1 METKSMPG
9 NNPMKLFKTF
19 GVLICLALWLLP
31 APVQADI
38 VIHVPEEVAVGSPFL
53 VTIHAPPNA
62 GSMNLRWQD
71 RELSTAMVESK
82 HGRTALV
89 LLGAG
94 LNVPPGSHH
103 LRGEVRG
110 PDQIWPWSRQ
120 ISVQSRQFPEQRL
133 QVAQKMVTPD
143 EHVLPRIQRE
153 AELILATLQGISQ
166 PRLWEQPFVRPVS
179 GSVSSTFGLR
189 RFFNDQP
196 RSPHRGVDLRGAEG
210 TPVKAFSQGRVVLT
224 GDHYYAGKSVYLD
237 HGQGV
242 FTQYIHLS
250 EINVQEGQKVAA
262 GEIIGKIGS
271 TGRVTG
277 PHLHFGLSIL
287 GMRVDPLPLLP

>member
-1 METKSMPG
+1 MPR
-9 NNPMKLFKTF
+9 NNHLKPSIHALGF
-19 GVLICLALWLLP
+19 LLALALCLVPGP
-31 APVQADI
+31 ALATME
-38 VIHVPEEVAVGSPFL
+38 IHVPDEVSVGSAF
-53 VTIHAPPNA
+53 VVAIHAPSEA
-62 GSMNLRWQD
+62 RSMTLRWQD
-71 RELSTAMVESK
+71 REISTVMDRSEQ
-82 HGRTALV
+82 GRTARV

-94 LNVPPGSHH
+94 LDVAPGQHTLH
-103 LRGEVRG
+103 GEVRG
-110 PDQIWPWSRQ
+110 PDQVWPWSRR

-133 QVAQKMVTPD
+133 HVAQKMVTPD
-143 EHVLPRIQRE
+143 EQVLPRIQRE
-153 AELILATLQGISQ
+153 AKLIRATLRGISQ

-196 RSPHRGVDLRGAEG
+196 RAPHRGVDLRGAEG

-224 GDHYYAGKSVYLD
+224 GDHYYAGNSVYID

-250 EINVQEGQKVAA
+250 EINVQEGQKVTA
-262 GEIIGKIGS
+262 GEVIGKIGS